1 MKFEEACDLYL
12 LEQNRIRNGKGLH
25 RLRGG
30 LGPSERRFLETWWLA
45 FGHFRYLFLEFE
57 VRDFKE
63 GTRYLDFAYIRGH
76 LKACFEIDGYEIH
89 CCNASRGQFT
99 DNLRRQNDLQLTAE
113 EKEIVRYA
121 ARTLGFITPIE
132 IKQLL
137 GAGDKYARKLLHS
150 MVDRDILKP
159 IGGRE
164 RVRGYELVMD
174 LGSLLL

>member
-1 MKFEEACDLYL
+1 MG
-12 LEQNRIRNGKGLH
+12 RW
-25 RLRGG
+25 
-30 LGPSERRFLETWWLA
+30 LG
-45 FGHFRYLFLEFE
+45 
-57 VRDFKE
+57 E
-63 GTRYLDFAYIRGH
+63 GANH
-76 LKACFEIDGYEIH
+76 
-89 CCNASRGQFT
+89 
-99 DNLRRQNDLQLTAE
+99 LQLTAE